1 MITVRIDDLA
11 FYDGEA
17 IARPVTAELGP
28 TTGLLRRLEQAAGEP
43 LLRQLRLQEPL
54 PVGSAIV
61 TGAGALAVELLIHA
75 VVRSD
80 REPVTE
86 SSVKRAVQSALQRA
100 SDWQIGRVA
109 FPPFGL
115 GAGNL
120 DIEDSARIMIET
132 MRRHEAVSTHPTEI
146 TVIVE
151 NDDERAAFEWCLT
164 RGIA

>member
-1 MITVRIDDLA
+1 MDDLA
-11 FYDGEA
+11 FYAGEA

-28 TTGLLRRLEQAAGEP
+28 TTALLRRLEASAGEA
-43 LLRQLRLQEPL
+43 LLRQLQLQEPL

-61 TGAGALAVELLIHA
+61 TGAGALGVELLIHA
-75 VVRSD
+75 VVMSD
-80 REPVTE
+80 HEPVTAGT
-86 SSVKRAVQSALQRA
+86 VKRAVQSALQRA

-120 DIEDSARIMIET
+120 DIEDSAQVMIET
-132 MRRHEAVSTHPTEI
+132 MRRHEAVAAWPTEI
-146 TVIVE
+146 TVVVE

-164 RGIA
+164 RGRA

>member
-1 MITVRIDDLA
+1 VITVRVDDLA
-11 FYDGEA
+11 FYEGEA

-28 TTGLLRRLEQAAGEP
+28 TTTLLRRLEGAAGEA

-61 TGAGALAVELLIHA
+61 TGAGALGVELLIHA

-80 REPVTE
+80 TEPVTPG
-86 SSVKRAVQSALQRA
+86 SVRRAVQSALQRA
-100 SDWQIGRVA
+100 SDWQIARVA

-120 DIEDSARIMIET
+120 DIEESAQIMIET
-132 MRRHEAVSTHPTEI
+132 MRRHEAVSSHPAEI
-146 TVIVE
+146 TVVVE
-151 NDDERAAFEWCLT
+151 NDEERAAFEWCLA
-164 RGIA
+164 RGQA

>member
-1 MITVRIDDLA
+1 MITVRLDDLA

-17 IARPVTAELGP
+17 IARPVTADLGP
-28 TTGLLRRLEQAAGEP
+28 TTALLRRLEQAAGEP

-61 TGAGALAVELLIHA
+61 TGAGALGVELLIHA
-75 VVRSD
+75 VVMSD
-80 REPVTE
+80 REPVTAAG
-86 SSVKRAVQSALQRA
+86 VKRAVQSALQRA

-120 DIEDSARIMIET
+120 EIEDSARIMIET
-132 MRRHEAVSTHPTEI
+132 MRRHEAVSSHPTEI
-146 TVIVE
+146 TVVVE
-151 NDDERAAFEWCLT
+151 TDDERAAFEWCLA